1 MSKWIKC
8 ETAMPPE
15 HESIFAKFKGTGKWQ
30 TGLMWETAS
39 HEVLVTLEYKGGKRI
54 VSTARTHDGVWVCSP
69 IAGEKRVI
77 AWMPFPEPITEESY
91 EKDQD

>member
-15 HESIFAKFKGTGKWQ
+15 HETIFAKLKGTDKWR
-30 TGLMWETAS
+30 TGMWETAS

-54 VSTARTHDGVWVCSP
+54 VRTARTRDGVWEESSIP
-69 IAGEKRVI
+69 GEKQVI
-77 AWMPFPEPITEESY
+77 AWMPFPEPMTEECY
-91 EKDQD
+91 GR

>member
-1 MSKWIKC
+1 
-8 ETAMPPE
+8 MPPE
-15 HESIFAKFKGTGKWQ
+15 PESIFAKFKGTGKWQ